1 MKKLIFLFLL
11 ISTFLTVV
19 LFADPEKAEEKPDE
33 EVRTEEKAETS
44 GKIVARGLTTI
55 EIPPHSS
62 TVNGALDKKVI
73 EEHVRKILPKLRFC
87 YENGVR
93 KHPEIAG
100 IVVLDFVIQPTG
112 DVSESK
118 VVSTT
123 MHDSGVEKCVAEQV
137 GKIKFPVSKDAGTVV
152 DNYSFVFRNAEVKE
166 KVSDNNKTHLLWSDR
181 SPEKLDWQGALNYC
195 KNLSDGGFKDWRL
208 PNIDELREIIENC
221 SKTEVGGEC
230 RVSEKNGCLSS
241 NCKNPKDSCNCERLN
256 SQGVYSRFWDGGSIG
271 LWSSSTL
278 SDDANKI
285 WGVVFYSAMIGSIG
299 KNGKLYARCVRTSDE
314 TDKRSDETDKRKY
327 VGKEAVV
334 TGAIDTTVIDA
345 YIRRNLVHIRDC
357 YVKELKN
364 NPKIAGRVL
373 INFIISA
380 SGDVSSS
387 KVQRTTLNNAELE
400 NCVAEQV
407 KKIKFPKPK
416 GGGIVI
422 VNYPFT
428 FKNGEN

>member
-1 MKKLIFLFLL
+1 MKKILFLIIL
-11 ISTFLTVV
+11 TAVFLYGC
-19 LFADPEKAEEKPDE
+19 ASAEK
-33 EVRTEEKAETS
+33 TEEK
-44 GKIVARGLTTI
+44 
-55 EIPPHSS
+55 
-62 TVNGALDKKVI
+62 N
-73 EEHVRKILPKLRFC
+73 
-87 YENGVR
+87 
-93 KHPEIAG
+93 
-100 IVVLDFVIQPTG
+100 
-112 DVSESK
+112 
-118 VVSTT
+118 
-123 MHDSGVEKCVAEQV
+123 
-137 GKIKFPVSKDAGTVV
+137 
-152 DNYSFVFRNAEVKE
+152 EVKN
-166 KVSDNNKTHLLWSDR
+166 KVTHLQWSSR

-230 RVSEKNGCLSS
+230 RVSGKNGCLSS

-256 SQGVYSRFWDGGSIG
+256 NQGVYSRFWDGGSIG

-285 WGVVFYSAMIGSIG
+285 WGVVFYSAIIGSIG

-400 NCVAEQV
+400 NCVAGQV

-416 GGGIVI
+416 GGGILI
-422 VNYPFT
+422 VNYPFV
-428 FKNGEN
+428 FKKEEN